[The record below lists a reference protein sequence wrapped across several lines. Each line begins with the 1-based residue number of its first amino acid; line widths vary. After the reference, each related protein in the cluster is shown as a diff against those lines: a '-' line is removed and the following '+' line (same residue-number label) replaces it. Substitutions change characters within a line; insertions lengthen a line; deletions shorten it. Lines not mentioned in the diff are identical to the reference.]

1 MPDGM
6 RAVEFRDLCRLC
18 VRSASRSM
26 TRLNSGELNRRKRLS
41 RGRKSGTAALP
52 TLLLT
57 LLRTQIRVATAEKQ
71 ERKRRRKSEAGTG
84 IGTEEGTGEG
94 RSEASAA
101 HLPERRKL
109 LCKMVV
115 VFQALPEC
123 NRVAA
128 CRDLRMPEAAARETE
143 TEAETGAD
151 VASGPPR

>member
-1 MPDGM
+1 M
-6 RAVEFRDLCRLC
+6 RVVEFRDLCRLC

-71 ERKRRRKSEAGTG
+71 ERKRRKSEAGTG
-84 IGTEEGTGEG
+84 IGTEEGAGEG

-109 LCKMVV
+109 LCRWVV
-115 VFQALPEC
+115 VFQAIPEC
-123 NRVAA
+123 KWVAA
-128 CRDLRMPEAAARETE
+128 CQDLRMPEAAARETE

-151 VASGPPR
+151 VASSPPR